1 MWVSWRYQE
10 RIAAE
15 LADIHQVR
23 DRQTSLSTGTP
34 MVIND
39 LDHDV
44 EELVMEDLPDESP
57 QTAQYIISQMEL
69 NKTGRQRAMT

>member
-1 MWVSWRYQE
+1 MANRYYK
-10 RIAAE
+10 I
-15 LADIHQVR
+15 R

-44 EELVMEDLPDESP
+44 EELVMEDLSDETP
-57 QTAQYIISQMEL
+57 ETARYIISQMEL
-69 NKTGRQRAMT
+69 NKTGTRPLSQLMGTWC